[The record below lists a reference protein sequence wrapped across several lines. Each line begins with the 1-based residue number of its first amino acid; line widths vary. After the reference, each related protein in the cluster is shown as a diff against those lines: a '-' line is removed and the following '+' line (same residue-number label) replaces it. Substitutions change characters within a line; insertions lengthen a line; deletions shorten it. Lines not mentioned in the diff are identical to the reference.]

1 MVIFMKKKILYV
13 LTTVLCMTMAGCA
26 GKENDESMEQELVV
40 ETIEEASEKD
50 AGKAETMSEDE
61 IIALLNERMPY
72 LTESA
77 YYDEM
82 IQYWENVREV
92 RDISYHME
100 FLYQT
105 DQEYLTREEL
115 ADEAPTVIHLAKN
128 EIYAR
133 HGYIFRDKDL
143 YNYFMG
149 SVWYMPA
156 IAPEDF
162 SDEVF
167 NEYEKANLELLAELD
182 TL

>member
-1 MVIFMKKKILYV
+1 MKKKILYV
-13 LTTVLCMTMAGCA
+13 LTAVLCMTMAGCA
-26 GKENDESMEQELVV
+26 EKKNDESMEQEPVV
-40 ETIEEASEKD
+40 ETIEEAPEKN
-50 AGKAETMSEDE
+50 AEKAETMSEE
-61 IIALLNERMPY
+61 EMIALLNERMPY

-82 IQYWENVREV
+82 VQYWENVRGV

-105 DQEYLTREEL
+105 DREYLTREEL
-115 ADEAPTVIHLAKN
+115 ANEAPTVIHLAKN

-149 SVWYMPA
+149 SIWYMPA

-162 SDEVF
+162 RDEVF